1 MEEDY
6 RTLDA
11 QHKCIVLKEEVEQ
24 LRAEN
29 KALRQQLEDTRMAL
43 VKVESAWVNLKNQ
56 MMVK

>member
-6 RTLDA
+6 KTLDA

-29 KALRQQLEDTRMAL
+29 KALRQQVEEVRMAL
-43 VKVESAWVNLKNQ
+43 VKVESAWINLKNE